1 LSATLLLKIL
11 GNLNRVVVR
20 LALGP
25 QEKVTPVF
33 NNINDILRGL
43 REMNTCQGFGIYLNY
58 YAKPSYSDV
67 TSN

>member
-1 LSATLLLKIL
+1 MSATLLLKIL
-11 GNLNRVVVR
+11 GNLNIVVVR

-25 QEKVTPVF
+25 QEKVTPF
-33 NNINDILRGL
+33 LNNINDILRGL
-43 REMNTCQGFGIYLNY
+43 REMNTFQGFGIYLNY

>member
-1 LSATLLLKIL
+1 M
-11 GNLNRVVVR
+11 VVS

-25 QEKVTPVF
+25 QEKVTPFF
-33 NNINDILRGL
+33 NNINDILRNL

-58 YAKPSYSDV
+58 YAKPGYSDV

>member
-1 LSATLLLKIL
+1 M
-11 GNLNRVVVR
+11 VVR
-20 LALGP
+20 LALEP
-25 QEKVTPVF
+25 QEKVTPF
-33 NNINDILRGL
+33 LNNINDILRGL

>member
-1 LSATLLLKIL
+1 M
-11 GNLNRVVVR
+11 VVR

-25 QEKVTPVF
+25 QEKVAPF
-33 NNINDILRGL
+33 LNNINGILRGL